1 MKKNSR
7 KLQTPTR
14 HSVMNKKNRN
24 MMHNALATG
33 HKANIIQIKGHR
45 DMETMSVHLETDTLL
60 LTQIK
65 ATSTEV
71 SRNNIIEKHAI
82 TYSGNNRKCMSNGN
96 RRQSREWQKIS
107 VKDRDTSRIGLMGT
121 RFSRKS
127 RNRCMRVTLLP
138 L

>member
-1 MKKNSR
+1 
-7 KLQTPTR
+7 
-14 HSVMNKKNRN
+14 
-24 MMHNALATG
+24 MHNALATG

-96 RRQSREWQKIS
+96 RRQ
-107 VKDRDTSRIGLMGT
+107 
-121 RFSRKS
+121 
-127 RNRCMRVTLLP
+127 
-138 L
+138 